1 MSLEQFKDI
10 ILGRKSFKPVMFCGK
25 RPVGFESIVREIYAS
40 DNWYL
45 QYIDCDGMD
54 GEDFHYKL
62 DFLDS
67 IYIPDDGALYKS
79 LYNSAFFFDN
89 LRYYPRG
96 NDRYYDAG
104 KIIRTWTR
112 SFFTTRPRRT
122 NYVPGE
128 DYRNEEIEIVDERST
143 AIPILRFVN
152 RVVAYTDDF
161 KPFPIYFQK
170 QFEAIPLD
178 SETDEGGQQ
187 KDTFDVSVEPKPK
200 QQQQQEVKS
209 VETTLSY
216 NKTTGIFEFGGEK
229 SVAIAENP
237 ATGKKRIAVSLM
249 KYWKKGKPCP
259 HNALATPLISPL
271 PQFVVDCISAIR
283 KALKP
288 LNVNIPYCTNKGYL
302 PPSEPEHFD
311 ITE

>member
-1 MSLEQFKDI
+1 
-10 ILGRKSFKPVMFCGK
+10 MFCGK

-62 DFLDS
+62 DFHDS
-67 IYIPDDGALYKS
+67 IYIKDDGALYKS
-79 LYNSAFFFDN
+79 IYNRAFFFDN

-152 RVVAYTDDF
+152 RVVAYTDDI
-161 KPFPIYFQK
+161 KPFPAYFKK
-170 QFEAIPLD
+170 QFEVILLD

-187 KDTFDVSVEPKPK
+187 EDTFDVSVEPKPK
-200 QQQQQEVKS
+200 QQQQEVKS

-216 NKTTGIFEFGGEK
+216 NK
-229 SVAIAENP
+229 
-237 ATGKKRIAVSLM
+237 ATGKFRFGTTESIAISITNRHKIRNVAETLIEWWM
-249 KYWKKGKPCP
+249 KGEPCP
-259 HNALATPLISPL
+259 KNELGTPSRSHL
-271 PQFVVDCISAIR
+271 PQSVLDNISAIR
-283 KALKP
+283 QTLFND
-288 LNVNIPYCTNKGYL
+288 LEVNMPQSTDEGYL
-302 PPSEPEHFD
+302 PPKEPKHFK
-311 ITE
+311 IIG